1 MSTDPSVLRDQR
13 EFNERIVKL
22 LEHLKIPYGIGG
34 SVASMSYSNTARFT
48 NDVDVMFDTNVE
60 MLELLVAEV
69 EQWQVYIDPV
79 ETILEFNFPARIPIN
94 IMDGA
99 AGTKADLFVVEHT
112 GLDASIMSRLRR
124 RKLYV
129 QPDFYAWFLSP
140 EDVILYKLIYFKKS
154 DGNLQKHP
162 ADILSMLRA
171 VEHELDS
178 AYLDRWAR
186 EIGVID
192 MWQSVLDEFH
202 Q

>member
-1 MSTDPSVLRDQR
+1 
-13 EFNERIVKL
+13 
-22 LEHLKIPYGIGG
+22 
-34 SVASMSYSNTARFT
+34 
-48 NDVDVMFDTNVE
+48 MFDTNAE

-69 EQWQVYIDPV
+69 ERWQVYIDPV
-79 ETILEFNFPARIPIN
+79 ETILEFNLPARIPIN

-99 AGTKADLFVVEHT
+99 AGTKADLFVVEHA
-112 GLDASIMSRLRR
+112 GLDASIMSRLQR

-154 DGNLQKHP
+154 NGNSQKHP

-171 VEHELDS
+171 IESELDS
-178 AYLDRWAR
+178 AYLDHWAR
-186 EIGVID
+186 EIGVLELWHGV
-192 MWQSVLDEFH
+192 MDEFR